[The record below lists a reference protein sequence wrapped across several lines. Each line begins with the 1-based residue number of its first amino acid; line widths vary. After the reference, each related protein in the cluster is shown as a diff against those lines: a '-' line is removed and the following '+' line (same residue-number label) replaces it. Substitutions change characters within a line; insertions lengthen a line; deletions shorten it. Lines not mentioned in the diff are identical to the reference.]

1 MLQKLYKFFE
11 VSTPL
16 GLFLAIVYRLIGFR
30 PIHDKLDQYLSLLR
44 FYILYYLYASYC
56 LSIAYRYFIE
66 Q

>member
-16 GLFLAIVYRLIGFR
+16 GLFLAVLYRLIGFR

-44 FYILYYLYASYC
+44 LYIVYKIYIAYC
-56 LSIAYRYFIE
+56 FSIAFKDYGY
-66 Q
+66 